1 MMVRRRKIPA
11 EIRIQNNMRRLQIV
25 QKNARKQRIEARI
38 KKAVRAIEIYNGD
51 ENYRFLHDR
60 ISEVFAECLVSD
72 LQNLNSGNILK
83 ISFASKWCP
92 SLDLSY
98 DQSTL
103 LCESIA
109 RRIFPRELFPEY
121 EKIDEAHYRF
131 RIRDRLRKE
140 VLVPLRSA
148 LKLPELYMSSNNWSM
163 LPYNQVLDVAELQW
177 RRMVEDLLKISKL
190 KDSLAMW
197 GGTASG
203 RAKNVSTAL
212 SLLVSEMGQGPWKGK
227 LMNFWKTPAL
237 EKIEGD
243 NLRYK
248 EYFIKEEICRS
259 VATDFQKVFDIIL
272 QVAADEK
279 LKEDEMIKRL
289 YVFTKMEFKYASHKV
304 IRYRLKDDGEVLEQV
319 NGDWETDY
327 QEIQKKFRKR
337 GFSNVP
343 EIVFWNLQHPVAT
356 VVKGG
361 YTGVTLV
368 SGFSYELLKLFV
380 EGDVNDINPLDSME
394 RAISGKEYDK
404 LMVVD

>member
-1 MMVRRRKIPA
+1 MKHDKKRFKCYRKSIKQG
-11 EIRIQNNMRRLQIV
+11 EKKIV
-25 QKNARKQRIEARI
+25 
-38 KKAVRAIEIYNGD
+38 VG
-51 ENYRFLHDR
+51 
-60 ISEVFAECLVSD
+60 
-72 LQNLNSGNILK
+72 
-83 ISFASKWCP
+83 
-92 SLDLSY
+92 
-98 DQSTL
+98 TL
-103 LCESIA
+103 LPHQI
-109 RRIFPRELFPEY
+109 
-121 EKIDEAHYRF
+121 
-131 RIRDRLRKE
+131 
-140 VLVPLRSA
+140 LVASRYDP
-148 LKLPELYMSSNNWSM
+148 
-163 LPYNQVLDVAELQW
+163 DVAELQW

-380 EGDVNDINPLDSME
+380 EGDVSDINPLDSME